1 MYENDGI
8 DHKELLASELTG
20 LLGHTVAFKFLAH
33 GFHWN
38 VKGHDF
44 NEFHKFFRKIY
55 EEAEENIDTVA
66 ELIRQLDYDA
76 PFMLTDFAALS
87 GITGVNAG
95 DDPIS
100 MCEALLEVNNGY
112 IEHVKNI
119 FDIAT
124 DCREQGIANTMADFQ
139 SAYSL
144 LGWKLRA
151 TLNQNK
157 QPMAS
162 KEMEGMDTDGMVP
175 PVEDMMV
182 AEDEQYLN

>member
-1 MYENDGI
+1 MYENDGM

-20 LLGHTVAFKFLAH
+20 LLGETVAFKFLAQ

-38 VKGHDF
+38 VKGKDFTEFHDF
-44 NEFHKFFRKIY
+44 FGGIY
-55 EEAEENIDTVA
+55 DAAEGNIDMIA

-76 PFMLTDFAALS
+76 PFLLTDLAALS

-100 MCEALLEVNNGY
+100 MCQALIEANEAT
-112 IEHVKNI
+112 ITHVKNI

-124 DCREQGIANTMADFQ
+124 DCREQGIANAMADLQ
-139 SAYSL
+139 NAHSK

-151 TLNQNK
+151 TVNNQP
-157 QPMAS
+157 QPIAEHGMA
-162 KEMEGMDTDGMVP
+162 
-175 PVEDMMV
+175 DMMPT
-182 AEDEQYLN
+182 EDEQY

>member
-20 LLGHTVAFKFLAH
+20 LLGETVAFKFLAH

-44 NEFHKFFRKIY
+44 TEFHSFFGDIY
-55 EEAEENIDTVA
+55 EEAEENIDTIA

-76 PFMLTDFAALS
+76 PFLLSDFASLS
-87 GITGVNAG
+87 GITSVNAG

-100 MCEALLEVNNGY
+100 MCEALLEVNNMY
-112 IEHVKNI
+112 IEHVKSI

-124 DCREQGIANTMADFQ
+124 DCREQGIANIMADLQ
-139 SAYSL
+139 GDHGK

-157 QPMAS
+157 QPIAADND
-162 KEMEGMDTDGMVP
+162 MEGMTP